1 MIGARGHGSELEG
14 RNKTQMK
21 LRDKYSELGYED
33 ASLRIELGE
42 KVEPARGQGQENKIV
57 LKKKITNA

>member
-1 MIGARGHGSELEG
+1 
-14 RNKTQMK
+14 MK

-42 KVEPARGQGQENKIV
+42 KVEQARGQGQENKIV